1 MVRPPTRCT
10 GFALGGPTLY
20 SRFASPTLNR
30 TKSGPLAV
38 ASAGEIVHMADVEI
52 MARRLQ
58 VANLAPADAGRGV
71 ARLPVKLMTELGLAE
86 GDVIAI
92 SGKRQTAARAIRPY
106 GDDEGLDIIRLDGLQ
121 RANAGIGS
129 GEFVEVKKA
138 KSKPATRVVFAPAQ
152 NNIRLQGSTEA
163 LKRSF
168 LGHPLTQGD
177 TVATAGH
184 QRVNADMPENI
195 RQLLNAP
202 AFALQEVR
210 MTIVTALPKG
220 IVHIDADTQVELL
233 AEFTEKAGERRADV
247 TYDDLGGMVDAIDA
261 LREMVELPLRH
272 PELFQRLG
280 VDPPKGVLLHGPPGT
295 GKTRLARAVANESDA
310 QFFHIAGPEIMG
322 SAYGESEKKLREL
335 FEQAAKAAPSIV
347 FIDEIDSI
355 APKRGQVSG
364 EAEKRLVAQLLTL
377 MDGLEPRQNLVVIAA
392 TNRPEALDEALR
404 RPGRFDREIVVG
416 VPDETGRREI
426 LAIHTRGMPLAEGV
440 NLDELARRTYG
451 FVGADLAALTREAAL
466 ESVRRIMPKINLDE
480 DAIPTEVLDALSV
493 EAKDFDNALKRVQ
506 PSAMRE
512 VMVQMPNVGW
522 DDIGG
527 LDEARDKLREGVE
540 LPLKHPEAFRR
551 LGIRPAKGFLLY
563 GPPGTG
569 KTLLAKATARESEAN
584 FIATKSSDLLSKWY
598 GESEQQIARLFARAR
613 QVAPTV
619 IFIDELDS
627 LVPARGGGLGEPQVT
642 ERVVNT
648 ILAEMDGLEE
658 LNNVVLIGA
667 TNRPNLIDPALL
679 RPGRFDELVYVG
691 TPDTAGRRRILAIH
705 TKAMPLAKDVDL
717 EAMARRTERFT
728 GADLE
733 DLVRRAGLTALR
745 RGLDADIVTMA
756 DFEQA
761 LRETRASVT
770 EEMLADYAKIEQTL
784 KSDAVKP
791 VGGIGFVLPGMLQP
805 RPPNPERE
813 SEEP

>member
-1 MVRPPTRCT
+1 
-10 GFALGGPTLY
+10 
-20 SRFASPTLNR
+20 
-30 TKSGPLAV
+30 
-38 ASAGEIVHMADVEI
+38 MADVETKTT
-52 MARRLQ
+52 RLQ
-58 VANLAPADAGRGV
+58 VANLPPADSGRGV
-71 ARLPVKLMTELGLAE
+71 ARLPAKLMESLGLAE
-86 GDVIAI
+86 GAVIEI
-92 SGKRQTAARAIRPY
+92 IGKRSTAARAIRHY
-106 GDDEGLDIIRLDGLQ
+106 GEDEGLDIIRLDGLQ
-121 RANAGIGS
+121 RANAGVGS
-129 GEFVEVKKA
+129 GDFVEIEKA
-138 KSKPATRVVFAPAQ
+138 VSKPATRVVFAPAQ
-152 NNIRLQGSTEA
+152 SNVRLQGSTAA
-163 LKRSF
+163 LQRSF
-168 LGHPLTQGD
+168 EGRPITEGD
-177 TVATAGH
+177 IVATAGH
-184 QRVNADMPENI
+184 QRVNADMPEHV

-210 MTIVTALPKG
+210 LAVVTTVPRG
-220 IVHIDADTQVELL
+220 IVHIDDKTVVEMRS
-233 AEFTEKAGERRADV
+233 EFVEGAGERRADV
-247 TYDDLGGMVDAIDA
+247 TYDDLGGMKDTIDA

-295 GKTRLARAVANESDA
+295 GKTRLARAVANESEA
-310 QFFHIAGPEIMG
+310 SFFHIAGPEIMG
-322 SAYGESEKKLREL
+322 SAYGESEKRLREL
-335 FEQAAKAAPSIV
+335 FEEAAKSAPSII

-364 EAEKRLVAQLLTL
+364 EAEKRLVAQLLSL
-377 MDGLEPRQNLVVIAA
+377 MDGIEARQNLVVIAA
-392 TNRPEALDEALR
+392 SNRPEAIDEALR
-404 RPGRFDREIVVG
+404 RPGRFDREIIVG
-416 VPDETGRREI
+416 VPDENGRREI
-426 LAIHTRGMPLAEGV
+426 LGIHTRGMPLAPDV
-440 NLDELARRTYG
+440 DLDALARRTYG

-466 ESVRRIMPKINLDE
+466 EAVRRIMPKINLSE
-480 DAIPTEVLDALSV
+480 ETLPTEVLDALSV
-493 EAKDFDNALKRVQ
+493 DLRDFDNALKRVQ

-512 VMVQMPNVGW
+512 VMVEVPNVTW
-522 DDIGG
+522 DDVGG
-527 LDEARDKLREGVE
+527 LDAARDRLREGIE
-540 LPLKHPEAFRR
+540 LPLKHPDAFRR
-551 LGIRPAKGFLLY
+551 LGIRPARGFLLY

-648 ILAEMDGLEE
+648 ILSEMDGLEE

-679 RPGRFDELVYVG
+679 RPGRLDELIYVG

-705 TKAMPLAKDVDL
+705 TSGMPLAKDVDL
-717 EAMARRTERFT
+717 ESLARRTENFT

-745 RGLDADIVTMA
+745 AGLDAKTVKMA
-756 DFEQA
+756 DFEAA

-770 EEMLADYAKIEQTL
+770 PDMLDEYAKIQDTL
-784 KSDAVKP
+784 KADAVRP
-791 VGGIGFVLPGMLQP
+791 NSGIGFVLPGMLRP
-805 RPPNPERE
+805 RSDTPKKP
-813 SEEP
+813 

>member
-1 MVRPPTRCT
+1 
-10 GFALGGPTLY
+10 
-20 SRFASPTLNR
+20 
-30 TKSGPLAV
+30 
-38 ASAGEIVHMADVEI
+38 MADIETDT
-52 MARRLQ
+52 RRLQ
-58 VANLAPADAGRGV
+58 VANLPPADSGRGI
-71 ARLPVKLMTELGLAE
+71 ARVPKTIMDELGLSD
-86 GDVIAI
+86 GDVIEI
-92 SGKRQTAARAIRPY
+92 VGKRSTPARAIRPY

-121 RANAGIGS
+121 RANAGVGS
-129 GEFVEVKKA
+129 GDFVEVRRA
-138 KSKPATRVVFAPAQ
+138 SAKPATRVVFAPAQ
-152 NNIRLQGSTEA
+152 NNVRLHGSSEA
-163 LKRSF
+163 LQRSF
-168 LGHPLTQGD
+168 TGRPLTAGD

-184 QRVNADMPENI
+184 QRVNADMPDHV

-202 AFALQEVR
+202 AFAMQEIRLTVVSTTPR
-210 MTIVTALPKG
+210 G
-220 IVHIDADTQVELL
+220 IVHIDRDTVVELL
-233 AEFTEKAGERRADV
+233 PEYTEQHGERRADV
-247 TYDDLGGMVDAIDA
+247 TYDDLGGMRDTIDA

-335 FEQAAKAAPSIV
+335 FEEASQAAPSII
-347 FIDEIDSI
+347 FIDEVDSI

-392 TNRPEALDEALR
+392 TNRPEAIDEALR

-416 VPDETGRREI
+416 VPDEAGRREI
-426 LAIHTRGMPLAEGV
+426 LGIHTRGMPLEDGV
-440 NLDELARRTYG
+440 DLDGLARRTYG

-466 ESVRRIMPKINLDE
+466 EAVRRIMPELNLADGT
-480 DAIPTEVLDALSV
+480 IPTEVLDRLSV
-493 EAKDFDNALKRVQ
+493 LTSDFDNALKRVQ

-512 VMVQMPNVGW
+512 VMVQVPNVGW
-522 DDIGG
+522 DDVGG
-527 LDEARDKLREGVE
+527 LDQAAAKLKEGIE
-540 LPLKHPEAFRR
+540 LPLKHAEAFKR

-569 KTLLAKATARESEAN
+569 KTLLAKAAARESEAN
-584 FIATKSSDLLSKWY
+584 FIAIKSSDLLSKWY
-598 GESEQQIARLFARAR
+598 GESEQQISRLFARAR

-658 LNNVVLIGA
+658 LQGVVLIGA

-679 RPGRFDELVYVG
+679 RPGRLDELVYVG
-691 TPDTAGRRRILAIH
+691 PPDVAGRRRILAIH
-705 TKAMPLAKDVDL
+705 AKRMPLSADVDL
-717 EAMARRTERFT
+717 EDLARRTERFT

-733 DLVRRAGLTALR
+733 DLTRRAGLTALR
-745 RGLDADIVTMA
+745 RDLSNTEVTMA
-756 DFEQA
+756 DFDAA
-761 LRETRASVT
+761 LKETRASVT
-770 EEMLADYAKIEQTL
+770 PEMLIEYERIQDTL
-784 KSDAVKP
+784 KSDAVRP
-791 VGGIGFVLPGMLQP
+791 DRGGIGFVTPGMLTP
-805 RPPNPERE
+805 RPGGKEG
-813 SEEP
+813 

>member
-1 MVRPPTRCT
+1 MRSRSGCSEAGLKERQLADTDTLDRSKTR
-10 GFALGGPTLY
+10 
-20 SRFASPTLNR
+20 R
-30 TKSGPLAV
+30 V
-38 ASAGEIVHMADVEI
+38 
-52 MARRLQ
+52 Q
-58 VANLAPADAGRGV
+58 VANLPPGDSGRGI
-71 ARLPVKLMTELGLAE
+71 ARLPVQLMKDLAINE
-86 GDVIAI
+86 GDTIEIV
-92 SGKRQTAARAIRPY
+92 GKRSTAARAIRPY
-106 GDDEGLDIIRLDGLQ
+106 SSDVGLDIVRLDGLQ

-129 GEFVEVKKA
+129 GDIVEICKA
-138 KSKPATRVVFAPAQ
+138 SPKPATRVVFAPAQ
-152 NNIRLQGSTEA
+152 DNVRLQGSTEA
-163 LKRSF
+163 LKRTF
-168 LGHPLTQGD
+168 AGRPLTEGD
-177 TVATAGH
+177 VVGTAGH
-184 QRVNADMPENI
+184 KRVDTDVPDPV

-210 MTIVTALPKG
+210 MLVVSASPKG
-220 IVHIDADTQVELL
+220 IVHIDAKTVVELL
-233 AEFTEKAGERRADV
+233 PEHVGVPGERRADV
-247 TYDDLGGMVDAIDA
+247 TYDDLGGMRDTIDA

-295 GKTRLARAVANESDA
+295 GKTRLARAVANESSA

-322 SAYGESEKKLREL
+322 SAYGESERKLREL
-335 FEQAAKAAPSIV
+335 FEQATAAAPSII

-364 EAEKRLVAQLLTL
+364 EAEKRLVAQLLSL

-416 VPDETGRREI
+416 VPDEQGRREV
-426 LAIHTRGMPLAEGV
+426 LEIHTRGMPLAADV
-440 NLDELARRTYG
+440 DVAALARSTYG
-451 FVGADLAALTREAAL
+451 FVGADLAALTREAAM
-466 ESVRRIMPKINLDE
+466 EAVRRIMPRLNPQE
-480 DAIPTEVLDALSV
+480 ETIPTEILDALSV
-493 EAKDFDNALKRVQ
+493 DAKDFDNALKRVQ

-512 VMVQMPNVGW
+512 VMVEAPSIRW
-522 DDIGG
+522 EDIGG
-527 LDEARDKLREGVE
+527 LDAARERLREGIE

-551 LGIRPAKGFLLY
+551 IGIRPAKGFLLY

-569 KTLLAKATARESEAN
+569 KTLLAKAAARESHAN

-619 IFIDELDS
+619 IFIDEIDS

-648 ILAEMDGLEE
+648 ILAEMDGLEG
-658 LNNVVLIGA
+658 LNGVVMIGA
-667 TNRPNLIDPALL
+667 TNRPSLIDPALL

-691 TPDTAGRRRILAIH
+691 PPDKAGRRQILSIH
-705 TKAMPLAKDVDL
+705 TSGMPLAKDVDL
-717 EAMARRTERFT
+717 DSLAERTERFT

-745 RGLDADIVTMA
+745 RGMEEAEVTSA
-756 DFEQA
+756 DFEA
-761 LRETRASVT
+761 AMAETRASVT
-770 EEMLADYAKIEQTL
+770 EKMLEEYDRIRETL
-784 KSDAVKP
+784 KSDAVRP
-791 VGGIGFVLPGMLQP
+791 LGGIGFVLPGMLRSRKERDSAAAEDP
-805 RPPNPERE
+805 APPGEDQE
-813 SEEP
+813 